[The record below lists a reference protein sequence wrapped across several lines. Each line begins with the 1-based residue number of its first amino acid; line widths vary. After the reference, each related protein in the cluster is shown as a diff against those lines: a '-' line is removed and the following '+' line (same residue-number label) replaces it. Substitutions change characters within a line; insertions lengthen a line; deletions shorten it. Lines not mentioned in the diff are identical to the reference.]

1 MFDWRQL
8 RRWKISEKSL
18 PPGSIVRDRE
28 LTTWERHRV
37 AILAVAGLCGLEA
50 FLIAFLLL
58 QRRRCQRAEAS
69 LSESEQRMSLA
80 VEAAN
85 FGIWIRD
92 LARNEIWASDQW
104 RGPVWL
110 CAVGAAGTCQRFAK
124 SAPGGSRASPP
135 DSRER
140 AGAWRR
146 L

>member
-1 MFDWRQL
+1 M
-8 RRWKISEKSL
+8 
-18 PPGSIVRDRE
+18 
-28 LTTWERHRV
+28 

-58 QRRRCQRAEAS
+58 QRRRRQRAEAS

-104 RGPVWL
+104 RALFGFALSERLELTNVL
-110 CAVGAAGTCQRFAK
+110 QRVHPEDREPLHQTLANVLER
-124 SAPGGSRASPP
+124 GGDYETEYRILLP
-135 DSRER
+135 DGRTR
-140 AGAWRR
+140 WM
-146 L
+146 